1 MHSSH
6 QHMVGH
12 SICCVQNKDK
22 VLENVHANPST
33 STDWAAHETGLSQRE
48 SVWCML
54 SSCILYMYIFYK
66 DYSQGAVMSPAVLCS
81 FEKNFLFWLKAMF
94 ARG

>member
-1 MHSSH
+1 
-6 QHMVGH
+6 MVGH

-33 STDWAAHETGLSQRE
+33 STDWAAHETGLSERE

-54 SSCILYMYIFYK
+54 HKEQLYPLYVQLLQGLQPGGSNLTSSFVFFCTKLC
-66 DYSQGAVMSPAVLCS
+66 VLA
-81 FEKNFLFWLKAMF
+81 EGNVHKGMK
-94 ARG
+94 